1 ATGRGLIRLRGK
13 WAVED
18 IRTKQQIVVT
28 EIPFQVRKTAIIEKI
43 VEVVKDGRI
52 TGISDVR
59 DESDRDGMRLVIEL
73 KKNEDPQV
81 IVNQLFQYTPLQE
94 TVSIINLAVDDR
106 QPRTL
111 NLRQLLDAYIRHR
124 RDVIRRRTKFLLRK
138 AEERKHIVEGL
149 RIAVGNIDEVVRIIR
164 SSSDREDARAK
175 LREAFGLSE
184 RQSQAIVDMRLG
196 SLTGLEIDKLEA
208 EFQALVAE
216 IADLND
222 ILAREI
228 RVTNIIKTDL
238 DDIEQLY
245 GDDRRTEI
253 SPEEIDGSFDMEELI
268 AEEMM
273 VVTVTRDGWIKRT
286 PLDQYRAQRRGGQG
300 VKGSEAKEGDVTR
313 SVFAAA
319 TKDYLMFFTNQ
330 GKVHWAKVWTM
341 PEAARDGKGR
351 PIANLVQL
359 ETGEKVQSVLRVPH
373 FDKDS
378 YVFFATR
385 LGTVKKTSM
394 ALFARPKRGGIRAI
408 SIAEGDELVGV
419 AQVKKGETILLS
431 SAVGKTIRFHETSVR
446 SMGRTAGGVRG
457 LRLLGDD
464 RLVGLVVASSD
475 DCAVLSAC
483 EKGYGKRTPI
493 AEYPIKGRGGQGVM
507 DIKTTDRNG
516 KVVATAL
523 VRDGDELLFV
533 TTGGKA
539 VRIEAAGINAIGRN
553 TQGVRLV
560 DLRDGDYLAGLD
572 VVSEADLDRYVAER
586 AAAGPMEALP
596 DLSDEAGD
604 DEGDDLTDDQV
615 DDGADD
621 GADDAEGDE

>member
-1 ATGRGLIRLRGK
+1 
-13 WAVED
+13 
-18 IRTKQQIVVT
+18 
-28 EIPFQVRKTAIIEKI
+28 
-43 VEVVKDGRI
+43 
-52 TGISDVR
+52 
-59 DESDRDGMRLVIEL
+59 
-73 KKNEDPQV
+73 
-81 IVNQLFQYTPLQE
+81 
-94 TVSIINLAVDDR
+94 
-106 QPRTL
+106 
-111 NLRQLLDAYIRHR
+111 
-124 RDVIRRRTKFLLRK
+124 
-138 AEERKHIVEGL
+138 
-149 RIAVGNIDEVVRIIR
+149 
-164 SSSDREDARAK
+164 
-175 LREAFGLSE
+175 
-184 RQSQAIVDMRLG
+184 
-196 SLTGLEIDKLEA
+196 LTGLEIDKLEA